1 MRLNAAIAC
10 LCNNGGVLNW
20 DCRIMALTFVSP
32 PEPESNRK
40 LAWLFVAIALYV
52 GVLLLPT
59 PAGLTSSGQ
68 VALGLLV
75 LVIVLW
81 ISECVSPANSAIV
94 LTGAAVLGLMGKPL
108 RAGGPPLS
116 SAGALNAMLT
126 GFSSSAVML
135 VAAAL
140 FLAVALK
147 LTGLDRRV
155 ALLVMSKVGISRS
168 RLIIGAMLVGF
179 ILALF
184 IPSAT
189 ARVGAVIPIMVGI
202 TAALGLPITSSLG
215 ATLMIVTAAACSIF
229 NMAVKTG
236 AAQNLISLNF
246 MQQAFGHNV
255 SWAEWFV
262 TAAPFTLALCVV
274 LYFAALLLLR
284 PEVPGKAE
292 AEARLA
298 EELGKLG
305 PVTPAEMRLM
315 AVAVLLLVM
324 WSTEKVLHPFDTA
337 TTTQI
342 GIAILLMPRIG
353 VMHWAQAE
361 KLVPWG
367 TIVLFAAGISLG
379 TLMATTGAAAWL
391 SQATLG
397 QLGLAAQPI
406 FVVVGALSLFSIV
419 LHLGF
424 ASATG
429 LASTLI
435 PIMIA
440 FADSLPVGKEVAFG
454 IVMIQSM
461 VVSFGFILPT
471 NAPQNMLCY
480 GTGAFTITQFAKVG
494 VVVTIAGWLLILLFS
509 ATYWPMIGVL

>member
-1 MRLNAAIAC
+1 
-10 LCNNGGVLNW
+10 
-20 DCRIMALTFVSP
+20 MALTFISP

-40 LAWLFVAIALYV
+40 LVWLLVAIALYV
-52 GVLLLPT
+52 GVLALPT
-59 PAGLTSSGQ
+59 PQGLTASGQ

-108 RAGGPPLS
+108 RAGGPPLTS
-116 SAGALNAMLT
+116 GGALNAMLT
-126 GFSSSAVML
+126 GYSSSAVLL
-135 VAAAL
+135 VASAL

-168 RLIIGAMLVGF
+168 RLILGAMLVGF
-179 ILALF
+179 VLALF

-246 MQQAFGHNV
+246 MQQAFGHTAT
-255 SWAEWFV
+255 WGGWFL
-262 TAAPFTLALCVV
+262 AALPFTIGMCIV
-274 LYFAALLLLR
+274 LYVAALLVLR
-284 PEVPGKAE
+284 PDVPAKAE

-298 EELGKLG
+298 EELAKLG
-305 PVTPAEMRLM
+305 PVNPAEMRLM

-324 WSTEKVLHPFDTA
+324 WSTEGSLHPFDTA

-342 GIAILLMPRIG
+342 GIALLLMPRIG

-391 SQATLG
+391 AQVTLG
-397 QLGLAAQPI
+397 RLGLDALPV
-406 FVVVGALSLFSIV
+406 FMVVGALSLFSIV

-440 FADSLPVGKEVAFG
+440 FSQSLPFGKEVAFG
-454 IVMIQSM
+454 IVLIQSM

-480 GTGAFTITQFAKVG
+480 GTGAFTIMQFAKVG
-494 VVVTIAGWLLILLFS
+494 LIVTVAGWLLILLLS
-509 ATYWPMIGVL
+509 ATWWPMIGVL

>member
-1 MRLNAAIAC
+1 
-10 LCNNGGVLNW
+10 VSF
-20 DCRIMALTFVSP
+20 TFISP
-32 PEPESNRK
+32 PEPDSNRK
-40 LAWLFVAIALYV
+40 LAWLAIAILLYV
-52 GVLLLPT
+52 GVLMLPM
-59 PAGLTSSGQ
+59 PAGLTASGQ

-108 RAGGPPLS
+108 RAGGPPLTS
-116 SAGALNAMLT
+116 TNALTTMLT
-126 GFSSSAVML
+126 GFSSTAVLL

-155 ALLVMSKVGISRS
+155 ALYVMRTVGVSRS
-168 RLIIGAMLVGF
+168 RLILGAMLVGF
-179 ILALF
+179 VLALF

-202 TAALGLPITSSLG
+202 VAALGLTINSSLG
-215 ATLMIVTAAACSIF
+215 ATLMIVTVAACSIF
-229 NMAVKTG
+229 NMGIKTG

-246 MQQAFGHNV
+246 MQQAFGHAIT
-255 SWAEWFV
+255 WGGWFV
-262 TAAPFTLALCVV
+262 TALPFTLGMCVV
-274 LYFAALLLLR
+274 LYFAALLILR
-284 PEVPGKAE
+284 PDVPGKAE
-292 AEARLA
+292 AEQRLSD
-298 EELGKLG
+298 ELRQLG
-305 PVTPAEMRLM
+305 PVSPAEMRLM
-315 AVAVLLLVM
+315 AVAVLLLVL
-324 WSTEKVLHPFDTA
+324 WSTEGSLHPFDTA

-342 GIAILLMPRIG
+342 GIALLLMPRIG
-353 VMHWAQAE
+353 VMHWSQAE

-367 TIVLFAAGISLG
+367 TIILFAAGISLG
-379 TLMATTGAAAWL
+379 TLMSTTGAAAWL
-391 SQATLG
+391 AQVTLG
-397 QLGLAAQPI
+397 QLGLGTLPVYLA
-406 FVVVGALSLFSIV
+406 VGALSLFSII

-440 FADSLPVGKEVAFG
+440 FSQTLPFGQETAFG
-454 IVMIQSM
+454 IVLIQSF

-471 NAPQNMLCY
+471 NAPQNMLAY
-480 GTGAFTITQFAKVG
+480 GTGAFSIVQFAKVG
-494 VVVTIAGWLLILLFS
+494 VVVTVAGWLLIVLLS
-509 ATYWPMIGVL
+509 ATLWPMMGVL

>member
-1 MRLNAAIAC
+1 
-10 LCNNGGVLNW
+10 
-20 DCRIMALTFVSP
+20 MALTFISP

-40 LAWLFVAIALYV
+40 LAYLLLAIALYV

-59 PAGLTSSGQ
+59 PAGLTASGQ

-81 ISECVSPANSAIV
+81 ISECVSPANSAII

-108 RAGGPPLS
+108 RAGGPPLTS
-116 SAGALNAMLT
+116 GGALNTMLT

-155 ALLVMSKVGISRS
+155 ALLVMKKVGVSRS
-168 RLIIGAMLVGF
+168 RLIVGAMIVGF
-179 ILALF
+179 VLALF

-202 TAALGLPITSSLG
+202 VAALGLTVSSSLG
-215 ATLMIVTAAACSIF
+215 ATLMIVTVAACSIF
-229 NMAVKTG
+229 NMAIKTG

-246 MQQAFGHNV
+246 MQQAFGHSV
-255 SWAEWFV
+255 TWGGWFI
-262 TAAPFTLALCVV
+262 TALPFTIAMCVV
-274 LYFAALLLLR
+274 LYFAALLILR
-284 PEVPGKAE
+284 PEVPGKEE
-292 AEARLA
+292 AERRLA
-298 EELGKLG
+298 EELAKLG

-324 WSTEKVLHPFDTA
+324 WSTEGALHAFDTA

-342 GIAILLMPRIG
+342 GIALLLMPRIG

-361 KLVPWG
+361 KQVPWG
-367 TIVLFAAGISLG
+367 TIILFAAGISLG
-379 TLMATTGAAAWL
+379 TLMSTTGAAAWL
-391 SQATLG
+391 AQVTLG
-397 QLGLAAQPI
+397 KLGLDALPVFLVIA
-406 FVVVGALSLFSIV
+406 ALSLFSIV
-419 LHLGF
+419 LHIGF

-440 FADSLPVGKEVAFG
+440 FAKTLPFGEQAAFG
-454 IVMIQSM
+454 IVMIQAM

-471 NAPQNMLCY
+471 NAPQNMLAY
-480 GTGAFTITQFAKVG
+480 GTGAFSIVQFAKVG
-494 VVVTIAGWLLILLFS
+494 VVVTIAGWLLIVLLS